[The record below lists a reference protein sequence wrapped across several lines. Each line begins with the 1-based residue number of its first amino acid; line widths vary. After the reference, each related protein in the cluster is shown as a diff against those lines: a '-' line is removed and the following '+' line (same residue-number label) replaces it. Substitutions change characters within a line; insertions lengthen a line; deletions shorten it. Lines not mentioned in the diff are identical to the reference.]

1 LFLFRV
7 SLTIPANDKTPIMHS
22 FLLPWLIA
30 HPRRQMTVTEGPM
43 FRILSVGN
51 DSTLLESRAA
61 LLRYTGAEVDSADVL
76 TARSAAMLRKYDLL
90 LLCQSV
96 PLRDAAELHEI
107 CRFRAPQVKTLL
119 LGADIRE
126 DAMQINVDGRLNSLD
141 GPTALI
147 NEVSGWMRRTR

>member
-1 LFLFRV
+1 
-7 SLTIPANDKTPIMHS
+7 
-22 FLLPWLIA
+22 
-30 HPRRQMTVTEGPM
+30 M

-61 LLRYTGAEVDSADVL
+61 LLRYTGAEVDSADVPA
-76 TARSAAMLRKYDLL
+76 ARRAAMLRKYDLL

-107 CRFRAPQVKTLL
+107 CRFRAPEVKTLL

-126 DAMQINVDGRLNSLD
+126 DAMQINADGRLNSLD

>member
-1 LFLFRV
+1 MRV
-7 SLTIPANDKTPIMHS
+7 A
-22 FLLPWLIA
+22 
-30 HPRRQMTVTEGPM
+30 EGNM

-61 LLRYTGAEVDSADVL
+61 LLRYTGAKVDSADVL

-90 LLCQSV
+90 ILCQSV
-96 PLRDAAELHEI
+96 PMRDAAELHEI
-107 CRFRAPQVKTLL
+107 CRFRAPQTRTLL

-126 DAMQINVDGRLNSLD
+126 DAMQINADGRLNSLE

-147 NEVSGWMRRTR
+147 NEVSGWMRRAN